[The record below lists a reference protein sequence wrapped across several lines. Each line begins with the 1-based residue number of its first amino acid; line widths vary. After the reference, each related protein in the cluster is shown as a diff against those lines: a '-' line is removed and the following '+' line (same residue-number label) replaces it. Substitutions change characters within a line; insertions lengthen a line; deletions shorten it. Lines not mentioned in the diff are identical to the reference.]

1 VAARIDSSA
10 RRIFDWPRLYRC
22 DAADAGEAS
31 IVRGGLPLSENHRKM
46 IQDVCSSLLDL
57 LLPFPGSV
65 QITLWVGTKVWP
77 RRLRTKEITYV
88 KDSRFVRLG
97 FR

>member
-1 VAARIDSSA
+1 
-10 RRIFDWPRLYRC
+10 
-22 DAADAGEAS
+22 
-31 IVRGGLPLSENHRKM
+31 M

-77 RRLRTKEITYV
+77 RLAATFADKG
-88 KDSRFVRLG
+88 DHLC
-97 FR
+97 